1 MNLSIFYKRHLSWYN
16 YLGDQMKKI
25 YYYTSFEQDLV
36 KSKNQDITLKDN
48 FKWIHKNIFYKLL
61 SYLLYY
67 IFLIFSFIYTKLILR
82 VSIKNKHL
90 LKHKKNYYLYG
101 NHTQAM
107 GDAFIPTILTIPHR
121 PFIIVNKANLG
132 IPILGHILPMLGA
145 IVIPEKL
152 HDFKFFKEALSFY
165 GSKHPLIIYPEA
177 HVWPYYTKIRPF
189 KATSFS
195 LAIDNNAEV
204 YSMTTTYQKTKHRKR
219 PKIVIY
225 IDGPF
230 AVDKSLSKK
239 EQAKFL
245 RNKVYETMT
254 ERSKLSN
261 TEYIK
266 YIEVKKEN

>member
-1 MNLSIFYKRHLSWYN
+1 
-16 YLGDQMKKI
+16 MKKI
-25 YYYTSFEQDLV
+25 YYYTSYEDDLV
-36 KSKNQDITLKDN
+36 KSNNQDINLKNN
-48 FKWIHKNIFYKLL
+48 FKWVHKNILYKFL
-61 SYLLYY
+61 SYLIYY
-67 IFLIFSFIYTKLILR
+67 IFLIFSFLYTKFILR
-82 VSIKNKHL
+82 ISIKNKNL

-101 NHTQAM
+101 NHTQTM
-107 GDAFIPTILTIPHR
+107 GDAFSPAIVTFPHR

-132 IPILGHILPMLGA
+132 IPILGRILPMLGA

-165 GSKHPLIIYPEA
+165 GNKHPIIIYPEA

-204 YSMTTTYQKTKHRKR
+204 YSMTTTYQKTKYRKR

-230 AVDKSLSKK
+230 TVDKSLTKK

-245 RNKVYETMT
+245 AHNVYETMNK
-254 ERSKLSN
+254 RSKLSN
-261 TEYIK
+261 IEYIK
-266 YIEVKKEN
+266 YIEVKEDN